1 MRVLLATDQPFWE
14 CGGGAQQRIACLWE
28 ALRHGLTPTEE
39 SPSTLVYYL
48 GDPQG
53 VTASREDIGP
63 VVTVRNES
71 FPATP
76 LPWTWIANW
85 LGAAN
90 EREARTP
97 SETKVAPRDG
107 LSSSLTLGDYRWTW
121 VEKHWNATLQ
131 RFRPDIVILEYVTMT
146 YLIDLANG
154 PQRERIVWAVDTHD
168 CLSQRAAQFS
178 AAGQKHWLQID
189 ESEEIEALEPAD
201 LVIAIQNSER
211 DWFARRLTHPKVIA
225 TGHAPRRSGAVADG
239 VTKSTVGE
247 LRSDTQVQPRKIRL
261 GFLASNNFPNR
272 HGIENWLREVA
283 PQLRDTSII
292 IGGSIGTFVAE
303 LLNSD
308 DALASVKQ
316 VKQAVRCLGQIRDLA
331 DFYSEIDVVI
341 CPIELGTG
349 LKIKLV
355 EALVFHCP
363 VLASPHATDNGM
375 GFDSGVIICG
385 EPQEWAGQVHN
396 LGASHERLESLRGQ
410 AARFALDSL
419 QPEAVY
425 SGLIREL
432 NDLVRQKGSR

>member
-28 ALRHGLTPTEE
+28 ALRQRLTPAKE

-48 GDPQG
+48 GDPQA
-53 VTASREDIGP
+53 VTASREEVGP
-63 VVTVRNES
+63 VLAVRNES
-71 FPATP
+71 FPATQ
-76 LPWTWIANW
+76 LPWTRLANW

-90 EREARTP
+90 ERAARTQ
-97 SETKVAPRDG
+97 SETKVTPQER
-107 LSSSLTLGDYRWTW
+107 LPSSLTLRDYRWTW
-121 VEKHWNATLQ
+121 VEKHWNATLH
-131 RFRPDIVILEYVTMT
+131 RFRPDVVILEYVTMT

-189 ESEEIEALEPAD
+189 ESEEIAALEPAD

-211 DWFARRLTHPKVIA
+211 EWFARRLANPKVIA
-225 TGHAPRRSGAVADG
+225 TGHAPRRSTAVADG
-239 VTKSTVGE
+239 VTKSTVGGQQ
-247 LRSDTQVQPRKIRL
+247 SDASQAKPREIRL

-272 HGIENWLREVA
+272 QGIENWLREVA
-283 PQLRDTSII
+283 PQLPDCSII
-292 IGGSIGTFVAE
+292 IGGSIGAFVDE

-308 DALASVKQ
+308 DGLVSVKPS
-316 VKQAVRCLGQIRDLA
+316 VHCLGPIRDLA
-331 DFYSEIDVVI
+331 DFYSEVDVVI

-355 EALVFHCP
+355 ESLAFHCP

-375 GFDSGVIICG
+375 GLHSGVVVCAT
-385 EPQEWAGQVHN
+385 PHEWVTQIHE
-396 LGASHERLESLRGQ
+396 LGTSRERLESLRGH

-432 NDLVRQKGSR
+432 NDIVRQKGSR